1 MFFLILL
8 WTLIGLCIGL
18 LALPAR
24 LHPRLR
30 YRGLILPLL
39 GIVIAIPAGLLGLWL
54 LGKDVATAMVLWL
67 PIVGVLGLPRLFTL
81 KWFSLQQKTEAIS

>member
-8 WTLIGLCIGL
+8 WTLVGLCIGL

-24 LHPRLR
+24 LHVLLR

-39 GIVIAIPAGLLGLWL
+39 GIATAIPAGLLGLWL
-54 LGKDVATAMVLWL
+54 LGKDVATALVFWI
-67 PIVGVLGLPRLFTL
+67 PIIGVLGLPRLFTL
-81 KWFSLQQKTEAIS
+81 KWFRSPQKAEAIS